1 MLFLTLA
8 LACAG
13 PVPATPPSAT
23 PATVASAVRG
33 ETAHWTV
40 EGAEVHVNNRL
51 CAVSHSPLDAA
62 KLGAYPSRVAY
73 EGNDPR
79 FVGKTLV
86 FNQCC
91 EMCVERF
98 PKMWAKDPDAI
109 LRFHGL
115 L

>member
-1 MLFLTLA
+1 LFLTLA
-8 LACAG
+8 IACAG
-13 PVPATPPSAT
+13 PLPATPPSET
-23 PATVASAVRG
+23 PAPVAIAARG

-40 EGAEVHVNNRL
+40 EGGEVHVNNRL
-51 CAVSHSPLDAA
+51 CAVSHSPLDPA
-62 KLGAYPSRVAY
+62 KLDAYVSRVAY
-73 EGNDPR
+73 AGEDLR
-79 FVGKTLV
+79 FAGKTLV

-98 PKMWAKDPDAI
+98 PKMWREDPDGI